1 MYVSFTRL
9 TRILRFY
16 IRSSFFF
23 FSFPV
28 PHGSASPQSPLWTSR
43 PWFGVP
49 STVRKSRGAQRKR
62 AGPIT
67 QRSMDRN
74 HPVLGRPRQLKIQS
88 TAFVNI
94 EIISLVHYIDEAEAE
109 AASQQTSP
117 SGLMDKLWP
126 PKPGIV
132 GSSLIWGEMK
142 QSGAAEACWAHNPEV
157 DGSKPSSARQA
168 PTAENSLNCFCQT
181 EA

>member
-28 PHGSASPQSPLWTSR
+28 PLGSASPQSPLWTSR

-49 STVRKSRGAQRKR
+49 SAVRKSRVAQRKC

-67 QRSMDRN
+67 QRSMVRN
-74 HPVLGRPRQLKIQS
+74 HPLLGKPRQLKIQS
-88 TAFVNI
+88 AAFVKR
-94 EIISLVHYIDEAEAE
+94 ETISLFHYSI
-109 AASQQTSP
+109 
-117 SGLMDKLWP
+117 
-126 PKPGIV
+126 
-132 GSSLIWGEMK
+132 
-142 QSGAAEACWAHNPEV
+142 
-157 DGSKPSSARQA
+157 
-168 PTAENSLNCFCQT
+168 
-181 EA
+181 